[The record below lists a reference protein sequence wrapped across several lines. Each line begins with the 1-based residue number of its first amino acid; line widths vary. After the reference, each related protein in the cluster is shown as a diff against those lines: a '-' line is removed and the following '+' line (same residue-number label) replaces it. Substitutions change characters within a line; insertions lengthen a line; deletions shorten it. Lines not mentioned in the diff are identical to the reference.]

1 MEPPP
6 HLVQAASEISHGQGL
21 WEQTGAVRET
31 RGLGGVGGKAWV
43 GFLPPFCWAPEFVA
57 WADHLN
63 FWGAVPSCF
72 LFYLGGG
79 GRATGL
85 GRSCPPL
92 ISCGACPQFPLK
104 EGLLDEKSKE
114 EEMEVEDSSFKLC
127 VPGIVTLQS
136 PLLKTFRSTDT
147 VGKCSGQPALRPK
160 GFPWLR
166 LMGVI
171 PVLTTRWDQRT

>member
-1 MEPPP
+1 MVKPGWGSSP
-6 HLVQAASEISHGQGL
+6 HFAGPQNLWLGQI
-21 WEQTGAVRET
+21 T
-31 RGLGGVGGKAWV
+31 
-43 GFLPPFCWAPEFVA
+43 
-57 WADHLN
+57 LN

-79 GRATGL
+79 GGATGL

-136 PLLKTFRSTDT
+136 PLHKTFRSTDT
-147 VGKCSGQPALRPK
+147 VGKCSEQPALRPK